1 MKTRLALATLSIAAL
16 SAGVYAL
23 TPPSDSDG
31 PIKLLTCVV
40 SPNGIL
46 EAEID
51 NQSDTAM
58 GCHIRCNFDVSGTK
72 FSHWFEVTIP
82 AQFHGRVGKFDTSG
96 AKPGNYAGDVGQ
108 CEKTDAHR
116 AATSP

>member
-1 MKTRLALATLSIAAL
+1 VKAQLALAALVIAML
-16 SAGVYAL
+16 SADVYAL
-23 TPPSDSDG
+23 TPPSESDG
-31 PIKLLTCVV
+31 PIKLLNCVV

-46 EAEID
+46 EAEVD

-58 GCHIRCNFDVSGTK
+58 GCQIRCNFDISGTK

-96 AKPGNYAGDVGQ
+96 ARPGNYSGDVGQ

-116 AATSP
+116 DPTSP